1 MGVALPGRGAGP
13 HGPGVQHGSR
23 RPAPA
28 LHPCWGPPRLRP
40 TAGPAGRYLAPSLG
54 HHDLGGTLPP
64 GTCALLPGSRVIS
77 KDHPHP
83 RCLDTQHSLLG
94 TLLPPC

>member
-1 MGVALPGRGAGP
+1 MGVVLPGRGAGRTGQASSTAVAP
-13 HGPGVQHGSR
+13 SA
-23 RPAPA
+23 RPASMLGPTAPA
-28 LHPCWGPPRLRP
+28 PHSWPCWRLPRSFP
-40 TAGPAGRYLAPSLG
+40 GASQPGGNPA
-54 HHDLGGTLPP
+54 P